1 MLASTRDCQSFIRK
15 YTLPLW
21 HYGRKVFKF
30 PSFGSLHTLDKTF
43 DSEQLVVNTVSQKSS
58 LLDLFSSYR
67 RTNREEPSLHKDFR
81 SSVPPGCPQQEGE
94 GREGVVRWGSENT
107 RLCRMDSVSHSVSY
121 QRLQK
126 SPTTTSLSD
135 TAPHQIMSSL
145 CGKMIFVVIATVFCC
160 FPLLYCHVFK
170 STVVVCRF
178 SWVFLNGDVRFLY
191 AVLDLPSSSR
201 IASMSSSFSFD
212 SSFLISSRMSCFN
225 LS

>member
-15 YTLPLW
+15 HTLPLW

-43 DSEQLVVNTVSQKSS
+43 DSEQLVVNAVSQKSS

-81 SSVPPGCPQQEGE
+81 SSVFQDALSRKARGE
-94 GREGVVRWGSENT
+94 RGLWDGAVGIRGFAEWILWVTAIKG
-107 RLCRMDSVSHSVSY
+107 Y
-121 QRLQK
+121 K

-170 STVVVCRF
+170 LTGVVCRF
-178 SWVFLNGDVRFLY
+178 LWVFLNGEVRFLY

-201 IASMSSSFSFD
+201 IAETQNKD
-212 SSFLISSRMSCFN
+212 TATFLTWITIN
-225 LS
+225 